1 MHKDLH
7 TAAVF
12 RRLLA
17 AAIGIA
23 AFWFVSIRVCSL
35 ETDTV
40 ARVFCMALML
50 SMSLMLTVASGRAA
64 FGTFCTSFVAGLAWL
79 GSTLKINYLH
89 EPLMAPDL
97 RYFAGTLTHDVVGHY
112 PGMLRKCVF
121 AIVGGI
127 ALAVV
132 LWRLESPG
140 LWRRGRVRRRVLV
153 SILAAIPLASCLWPE
168 GFFRNVYATQTWDF
182 ISAGERNPLSTF
194 VRSFHEMRV
203 ESPPRAASF
212 DASDWQEAKI
222 ATAAPALKPDIVA
235 VLEESTLDPRQW
247 ADCTAPRCTMPM
259 FEPDADTRASGVL
272 RVHTYGGATW
282 TSEFT
287 FLAGVPQTT
296 FGPAGIYAPY
306 NLAPRMRES
315 LPRQLKAHGYRTI
328 AVYPMPANFVGAA
341 DAYRNYGFDEFHDSI
356 ELGLDWSSEDATVF
370 EKLRALYRRL
380 RAESDQPL
388 FFMVPTMRQH
398 GPHDHPLDTLPPPWN
413 EPPAPALGDR
423 INRNLA
429 TYLYRLHRS
438 GEAIADLRKFLFA
451 ADRPALLVQFGDH
464 HPSFDGFEQTLRS
477 ALPGET
483 KDDALNDTYYRIDTN
498 FPADDVHSDGV
509 LDLAFL
515 GSVVLDVAGL
525 PKNAYFQA
533 NARLRQACAGL
544 FDRCRRET
552 LEAYFSYV
560 FDSLHAFDE

>member
-1 MHKDLH
+1 ML
-7 TAAVF
+7 AFAIVAV
-12 RRLLA
+12 
-17 AAIGIA
+17 
-23 AFWFVSIRVCSL
+23 RVCHI
-35 ETDTV
+35 ETDAI
-40 ARVFCMALML
+40 ARVFCVALML
-50 SMSLMLTVASGRAA
+50 SLALALAVASGRAA
-64 FGTFCTSFVAGLAWL
+64 FGTFCTSLIAGLAWL
-79 GSTLKINYLH
+79 GSTLKLNYLH

-97 RYFAGTLTHDVVGHY
+97 RYLAGTLTQDVIGHY
-112 PGMLRKCVF
+112 PGMLRKCVV

-127 ALAVV
+127 ALAIV

-140 LWRRGRVRRRVLV
+140 LWRRGGARRRVLAT
-153 SILAAIPLASCLWPE
+153 IFAAIPLSLCLWPQ
-168 GFFRNVYATQTWDF
+168 GAFRDVYATPTWDF

-203 ESPPRAASF
+203 EPPPQAASVE
-212 DASDWQEAKI
+212 AGAWQEKDA
-222 ATAAPALKPDIVA
+222 ATTMPATKPDIVA

-247 ADCTAPRCTMPM
+247 ADCTAPRCTVSM
-259 FEPDADTRASGVL
+259 FEPDADTRAFGLL

-287 FLAGVPQTT
+287 FLAGVPQTA

-315 LPRQLKAHGYRTI
+315 LPRQLKALGYRTI

-341 DAYRNYGFDEFHDSI
+341 DAYRNYGFDEFHDSN

-370 EKLRALYRRL
+370 DKVRELYTRL
-380 RAESDQPL
+380 REQSDQPL

-398 GPHDHPLDTLPPPWN
+398 GPHDYPLDTLPPPWN

-438 GEAIADLRKFLFA
+438 DEAVASLRKFLFA
-451 ADRPALLVQFGDH
+451 SGSPALLVQFGDH
-464 HPSFDGFEQTLRS
+464 HPSFDGLEQTLRS
-477 ALPGET
+477 TLPGET
-483 KDDALNDTYYRIDTN
+483 ASDALSDTYYRIDAN
-498 FPADDVHSDGV
+498 FPAVTVRNDEV

-515 GSVVLDVAGL
+515 GGVVLDVAGL
-525 PKNAYFQA
+525 PKNTYFQA
-533 NARLRQACAGL
+533 NSALREACAGL

-552 LEAYFSYV
+552 RESYFAYV
-560 FDSLHAFDE
+560 IGTLHAFDE